1 VHVPSDR
8 FFRDAGRR
16 FRMNRRLIYAGAN
29 ALTRSSGDLR
39 ERISRVLE
47 DHPGLPWDAAV
58 ARIIHEQDSAS

>member
-1 VHVPSDR
+1 
-8 FFRDAGRR
+8 
-16 FRMNRRLIYAGAN
+16 MNRRLIYAGAN